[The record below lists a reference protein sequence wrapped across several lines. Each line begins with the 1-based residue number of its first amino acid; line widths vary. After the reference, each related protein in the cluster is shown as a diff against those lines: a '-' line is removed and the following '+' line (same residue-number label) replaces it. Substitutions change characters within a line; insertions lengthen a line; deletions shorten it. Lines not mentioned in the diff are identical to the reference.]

1 MYIYIYTHR
10 YSTHPH
16 PDTFIPCLFSS
27 HLFLYS
33 CMMIWFEIRNCLPS
47 IKRDKIFTC
56 QLQQAKDISE
66 KASLGNLCRSSQN
79 LTYKA
84 WCFCST
90 FLQKKTNLWQK
101 EASNQSFSSCLQKTF
116 LPRDNRDSFQTKCM
130 QPIFS
135 SSERNINFWSSPQ
148 VCSPQHCT
156 PPSPSSHTLLET
168 NSLAFAG
175 LFCFSSQKMY
185 CYSVNVFV
193 LSYFADHFLPIFGGL
208 NLPLVTLFAPLWSPL
223 RRLTLSLKK
232 LGQGQTTAWLWT
244 LTSL

>member
-1 MYIYIYTHR
+1 MYIYIYTHK

-90 FLQKKTNLWQK
+90 FLQKKNKSMAKRGKQPKLQLLPVEDIFTQRQQRFILDQMHAAYFLFLRK
-101 EASNQSFSSCLQKTF
+101 KHKFLVLPASLLSPALHSS
-116 LPRDNRDSFQTKCM
+116 
-130 QPIFS
+130 
-135 SSERNINFWSSPQ
+135 
-148 VCSPQHCT
+148 
-156 PPSPSSHTLLET
+156 
-168 NSLAFAG
+168 
-175 LFCFSSQKMY
+175 
-185 CYSVNVFV
+185 
-193 LSYFADHFLPIFGGL
+193 
-208 NLPLVTLFAPLWSPL
+208 LPLQSHFA
-223 RRLTLSLKK
+223 
-232 LGQGQTTAWLWT
+232 
-244 LTSL
+244 